1 MEQIHKVS
9 NLALEPPPYL
19 SPSSI
24 STFQQCPLKYKYSRI
39 DKMQEPPTE
48 ATLRGNFVH
57 SILEEMYG
65 FPPETRTLNNVKN
78 IAKEIWEGEYLEK
91 VSPYVRGEEAL
102 RLFRWSSWWCVENL
116 FKMENPSEL
125 HFEGIETELND
136 KIDGVAIKGF
146 IDRWRRTPDGIIV
159 GDYKTGKSP
168 APRFQEDKYFQLF
181 LYAYVLEMQLGEKV
195 KEIEL
200 LFIKDE
206 KRLAREVTDSDRENV
221 RATVVSVRKQ
231 IDERCASGEF
241 EPIKHRLCDWC
252 SFKSICP
259 IWSK

>member
-1 MEQIHKVS
+1 MSEFV
-9 NLALEPPPYL
+9 LEPPPYL

-57 SILEEMYG
+57 SILEEMYAY
-65 FPPETRTLNNVKN
+65 PADARTLDNVRT
-78 IAKEIWEGEYLEK
+78 IAKDLWENEYLEK
-91 VSPYVRGEEAL
+91 VRPYVRGDEAL
-102 RLFRWSSWWCVENL
+102 HLFRWSSWWCVENL
-116 FKMENPSEL
+116 FKMENPTEL
-125 HFEGIETELND
+125 HFDGIETELND
-136 KIDGVAIKGF
+136 NIDGVAIKGF
-146 IDRWRRTPDGIIV
+146 IDRWRNTPDGIII
-159 GDYKTGKSP
+159 GDYKTGKTP
-168 APRFQEDKYFQLF
+168 APRFQEDKYFQLL
-181 LYAYVLEMQLGEKV
+181 LYAYVLEKQLGQKV
-195 KEIEL
+195 SEIEL

-206 KRLAREVTDSDRENV
+206 KRLAKKVTDDDRENV
-221 RATVVSVRKQ
+221 RTTVVEVRKQ
-231 IDERCASGEF
+231 IDARCVSGEF